1 MHQIRHSPI
10 SLPSLSLEY
19 ATCPESPS
27 SITSTIEHL
36 CLLVCEVTMETF
48 VIYICMLI
56 VESCSAHLLYVR
68 LLVGL
73 LIRLGY
79 NSFQNEASVTR
90 IGALTIP

>member
-1 MHQIRHSPI
+1 
-10 SLPSLSLEY
+10 
-19 ATCPESPS
+19 
-27 SITSTIEHL
+27 
-36 CLLVCEVTMETF
+36 METF

-79 NSFQNEASVTR
+79 DSFQNEASVTR